1 MEQQASGSNK
11 LSPVSYPLINP
22 ETHIDPSKVRA
33 VLYLRFSSENQN
45 EQSIE
50 GQRFDCL
57 QYAKNNGYMVVGEYV
72 DRAKTGTN
80 DDRPGLQRMLK
91 DSCARNFNMV
101 LVWKVDRFARNRLN
115 SLKNRD
121 ALKENGVRLVSV
133 NENIDGDTP
142 EGIITGSLLDA
153 MAEYYSKELSVKV
166 KRGIKMSVQKGHSLG
181 GHILFGYKVVE
192 KKYVIDEKEGPI
204 VKEIFRMYVDE
215 GMSMKAIS
223 DKLTSQGYMRND
235 GRVINH
241 QLVEKTL
248 TNPKYSGILKC
259 SEWVNEEGIPAIVDK
274 NTFQRSVE
282 RHDSR
287 KHVGGSF
294 KANSEFALVGRLFCS
309 ECGEMMI
316 GTSGTSKSGKL
327 HSYYSCKSA
336 RNKKGCR
343 MKSIRKD
350 DIEDMVIGTILIA
363 LKHPDIIKSIVDKV
377 YSMQK
382 DEPEGLSKMK
392 ERMKEVETKITN
404 INNAIAMGAF
414 GKSTAELLGN
424 LEREKEDLEKQI
436 AKLYVRDRIFTRSE
450 VLHAIELMSESPIVT
465 DAEKRAFCTCFIK
478 KAIVN
483 DNGDI
488 RVYADLFGLEGEITG
503 NLKAEL
509 PESSVLMGNIPL
521 RQILHNK
528 NLYPYQI

>member
-1 MEQQASGSNK
+1 MEQQASGSNR

-57 QYAKNNGYMVVGEYV
+57 QYAKSNGYMVVGEYV

-80 DDRPGLQRMLK
+80 DNRPGLKQMLK
-91 DSCARNFNMV
+91 DSYAKNFNMV

-115 SLKNRD
+115 SLKNRET
-121 ALKENGVRLVSV
+121 LKENNVRLVSV

-166 KRGIKMSVQKGHSLG
+166 KRGIKMSVQKGNSLG
-181 GHILFGYKVVE
+181 GHMLFGYKVID

-223 DKLTSQGYMRND
+223 DKLTSQGYRRND
-235 GRVINH
+235 GRAINH

-248 TNPKYSGILKC
+248 TNSKYSGVLKC

-274 NTFQRSVE
+274 NTLQRSVE

-294 KANSEFALVGRLFCS
+294 KANSEFALVGRLFCG

-336 RNKKGCR
+336 RNKRGCK
-343 MKSIRKD
+343 MKSIR
-350 DIEDMVIGTILIA
+350 
-363 LKHPDIIKSIVDKV
+363 
-377 YSMQK
+377 K
-382 DEPEGLSKMK
+382 DEPEGLSQMK
-392 ERMKEVETKITN
+392 EKMKEVETKITN

-414 GKSTAELLGN
+414 GKSTAEMLGN
-424 LEREKEDLEKQI
+424 LEREKEELEKQI

-450 VLHAIELMSESPIVT
+450 IIHAIELMSQSPIVT

-478 KAIVN
+478 KAIVK

-509 PESSVLMGNIPL
+509 PKSSVLMGNIPPRHRKSTRRNPCFVL
-521 RQILHNK
+521 FFLTTM
-528 NLYPYQI
+528 